1 MWDWPVPKTSKE
13 INSFISLASYYR
25 RFIPNFPKW
34 SKPLNTLIIPPAH
47 QAKVCQGEMKKSE
60 LTEFVW
66 AKECQEG
73 FDALKHALTTAP
85 VLAYSDYTQPFILET
100 NASLKGLGAVLSQKG
115 KDGEVRVI
123 AYASRSLR
131 PSKRSMRDYS
141 SAKIKL
147 MALKWSV
154 CEKFKDYLLGSKF
167 TIFTDNNPLVYVK
180 TSKLGT
186 AQIRWLSELAL
197 YDFDIVYR
205 MGHSNLVAD
214 ALSRRPEVEGENH
227 NQIASDNDDEEWQ
240 AISCSAICAEL
251 EGIVGGVKVDRTLRE
266 RIQVVQSDKDD
277 IYGSCKIE
285 VVASMVDV
293 FHQVPST
300 TMAENQAKD
309 NQLAPVLEWVREGK
323 QPTKAMIYQVRS
335 KNTQQL
341 MYQFHRLIL
350 KDGVLH
356 RLYIHNDVEYH
367 QLVLPQRYHK
377 KILQSLHNDHGHQG
391 IDRTLDLLRE
401 RVYWPTMT
409 QGANLW
415 VNQCRRCQVAKGD
428 YNTPKPKFGHLI
440 THNPLN
446 LVCLDFTKVDPSKG
460 GKENILV
467 MTDAFTKFSVAV
479 TTNNQQTL
487 TVAKALV
494 KRWFHVYGIPS
505 CIHSDQGRSFDN
517 KIIDALC
524 KMYGVERTMTSP
536 YNPRGNSQCERFN
549 RTMFGLLK
557 TLTKEQKGDWPA
569 HLLMLTFAYNA
580 TPHSTTGYQPY
591 KLMFG

>member
-1 MWDWPVPKTSKE
+1 MYYQPKAFHQIPKRWPVPKTSKE
-13 INSFISLASYYR
+13 IHSFISLASYYR

-47 QAKVCQGEMKKSE
+47 QAKVRQGEMKKSE

-73 FDALKHALTTAP
+73 FDALKHTLTTAP
-85 VLAYSDYTQPFILET
+85 VLAYPDYTQPFILET

-167 TIFTDNNPLVYVK
+167 TVFTDNNPLVYVK

-186 AQIRWLSELAL
+186 AEIRWLSELAL
-197 YDFDIVYR
+197 YDFNIVYR
-205 MGHSNLVAD
+205 MGRSNLVAD

-266 RIQVVQSDKDD
+266 CIQVVQSDKDD

-300 TMAENQAKD
+300 TMAEHQAKD

-335 KNTQQL
+335 KNTRQL
-341 MYQFHRLIL
+341 MYQFHWLIL

-391 IDRTLDLLRE
+391 ID
-401 RVYWPTMT
+401 
-409 QGANLW
+409 
-415 VNQCRRCQVAKGD
+415 
-428 YNTPKPKFGHLI
+428 
-440 THNPLN
+440 
-446 LVCLDFTKVDPSKG
+446 
-460 GKENILV
+460 
-467 MTDAFTKFSVAV
+467 
-479 TTNNQQTL
+479 
-487 TVAKALV
+487 
-494 KRWFHVYGIPS
+494 
-505 CIHSDQGRSFDN
+505 
-517 KIIDALC
+517 
-524 KMYGVERTMTSP
+524 
-536 YNPRGNSQCERFN
+536 
-549 RTMFGLLK
+549 
-557 TLTKEQKGDWPA
+557 
-569 HLLMLTFAYNA
+569 
-580 TPHSTTGYQPY
+580 
-591 KLMFG
+591 

>member
-1 MWDWPVPKTSKE
+1 
-13 INSFISLASYYR
+13 
-25 RFIPNFPKW
+25 
-34 SKPLNTLIIPPAH
+34 
-47 QAKVCQGEMKKSE
+47 
-60 LTEFVW
+60 
-66 AKECQEG
+66 
-73 FDALKHALTTAP
+73 
-85 VLAYSDYTQPFILET
+85 
-100 NASLKGLGAVLSQKG
+100 
-115 KDGEVRVI
+115 
-123 AYASRSLR
+123 
-131 PSKRSMRDYS
+131 MRDYS

-180 TSKLGT
+180 TSKLGA

-197 YDFDIVYR
+197 YDFDIVYHT
-205 MGHSNLVAD
+205 GCSNLVTD
-214 ALSRRPEVEGENH
+214 ALSRRPEAEGENH
-227 NQIASDNDDEEWQ
+227 NQTCSDNDDEEWQ
-240 AISCSAICAEL
+240 AISYSAICEEL
-251 EGIVGGVKVDRTLRE
+251 QGIIGGVKVEHSLRE
-266 RIQVVQSDKDD
+266 RIQVVQSAEDD
-277 IYGSCKIE
+277 IHGSCKIE
-285 VVASMVDV
+285 VVAGMVDV

-300 TMAENQAKD
+300 TMAKHQAKD
-309 NQLAPVLEWVREGK
+309 NQIAPVLEWVREGK
-323 QPTKAMIYQVRS
+323 QPTKAAIYQVRS
-335 KNTQQL
+335 KNTRQL
-341 MYQFHRLIL
+341 MYQFHWLIL

-367 QLVLPQRYHK
+367 QLVLPQKYHK
-377 KILQSLHNDHGHQG
+377 KILQSLHNDLGHQG

-409 QGANLW
+409 QDASSW
-415 VNQCRRCQVAKGD
+415 VEQCRRCQVAKGD
-428 YNTPKPKFGHLI
+428 YNILKPKYGHLI
-440 THNPLN
+440 AHNPLD

-479 TTNNQQTL
+479 TTNNQQAL

-494 KRWFHVYGIPS
+494 ERWFHVYGIPS
-505 CIHSDQGRSFDN
+505 CIHSDQGKCFDN

-557 TLTKEQKGDWPA
+557 TLTKEQKGDWPS
-569 HLLMLTFAYNA
+569 HLPVLTFAYNA
-580 TPHSTTGYQPY
+580 TPHLTTGYQPY
-591 KLMFG
+591 ELMFGRKAPAPCDNWLGLRQYNEDKSISKVVWVDKQFKKIVQANKRALKSIQARAKVNERSSGDKNFDIPIGNLVLLRNHPEGRNKIQDNYKPDLFEVTGKHAYPNTFFVKPLDGKGPVKQVNRRQMFDLGVTE